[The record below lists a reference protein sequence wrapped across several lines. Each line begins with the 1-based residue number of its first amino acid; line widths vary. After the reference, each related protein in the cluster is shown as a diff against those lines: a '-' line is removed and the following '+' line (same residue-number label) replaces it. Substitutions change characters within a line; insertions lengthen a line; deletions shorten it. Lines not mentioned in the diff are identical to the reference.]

1 MGKKCVPGLFCIE
14 NMTLF
19 LLVLLVGG
27 ILYYLYYVVPRHTTK
42 VVLAPVGV
50 GASAG
55 ATGLIPSQIPIHIVA
70 GPSAPSLDNPY
81 VPPYKD
87 QLPIAI
93 GNTEAVMPVNIRTR
107 GAETSYR
114 QVGILT
120 KNAKGGG
127 EPVILPLMGR
137 DLHIGGDKWQYYT
150 MSNTSGTMSTRLPV
164 SVGGKSCTGEYGCNT
179 IYNGDTVYVEGY
191 NDTFSA
197 TIYENGSYT
206 YMP

>member
-1 MGKKCVPGLFCIE
+1 MAKKCVPGLFCIE

-19 LLVLLVGG
+19 LLVILTGG
-27 ILYYLYYVVPRHTTK
+27 VLYYLFYVAPRNDNNNKSPATK
-42 VVLAPVGV
+42 VVLA
-50 GASAG
+50 S
-55 ATGLIPSQIPIHIVA
+55 
-70 GPSAPSLDNPY
+70 PSLVSVAAPPLDDPY

-87 QLPIAI
+87 QLPVLI
-93 GNTEAVMPVNIRTR
+93 GRTMPVNIRTR
-107 GAETSYR
+107 GVELPYR
-114 QVGILT
+114 QIGILT

-137 DLHIGGDKWQYYT
+137 DLHTGSDKWQYYT

-164 SVGGKSCTGEYGCNT
+164 SVNGKSCTGEYGCNS

-197 TIYENGSYT
+197 TIYENGSYA

>member
-19 LLVLLVGG
+19 LMVLLVGG
-27 ILYYLYYVVPRHTTK
+27 VLYYLYYVVPRTK
-42 VVLAPVGV
+42 VILAPVG
-50 GASAG
+50 
-55 ATGLIPSQIPIHIVA
+55 QIPTQ
-70 GPSAPSLDNPY
+70 PSIIRVGQYTRPALDDPY

-87 QLPIAI
+87 QIPIAI
-93 GNTEAVMPVNIRTR
+93 GNTAAVMPVNIRTR
-107 GAETSYR
+107 GGDEPYR

-137 DLHIGGDKWQYYT
+137 DLHRGGDKWQYYT
-150 MSNTSGTMSTRLPV
+150 MSNTGGTMSSRLPI
-164 SVGGKSCTGEYGCNT
+164 SVGGKSCTGEYGCDT
-179 IYNGDTVYVEGY
+179 VYNGDTVYVEGY

-206 YMP
+206 YM

>member
-19 LLVLLVGG
+19 LLVLLTGG

-42 VVLAPVGV
+42 VVVAPVATTIGIPPVNIGV
-50 GASAG
+50 GSIAG
-55 ATGLIPSQIPIHIVA
+55 NAA
-70 GPSAPSLDNPY
+70 LDNPY
-81 VPPYKD
+81 IPPYKD

-93 GNTEAVMPVNIRTR
+93 GNTSAVMPVNIRTR
-107 GAETSYR
+107 GVETSYR

-197 TIYENGSYT
+197 TIYENGSYA

>member
-19 LLVLLVGG
+19 LMVLFVGG
-27 ILYYLYYVVPRHTTK
+27 VLYYLYYVVPRNSTK
-42 VVLAPVGV
+42 VILAPVGV
-50 GASAG
+50 GLG
-55 ATGLIPSQIPIHIVA
+55 APINIGVGQLA
-70 GPSAPSLDNPY
+70 RASLDDPY

-87 QLPIAI
+87 QLPVVI
-93 GNTEAVMPVNIRTR
+93 GNRAAVMPVNIRTR
-107 GAETSYR
+107 GVDEPYR

-137 DLHIGGDKWQYYT
+137 DLHTGGDKWQYYT
-150 MSNTSGTMSTRLPV
+150 MSNTGGTMSTRLPI
-164 SVGGKSCTGEYGCNT
+164 SVGGKSCTGEYGCSMV
-179 IYNGDTVYVEGY
+179 YNGDTVYVEGY

-197 TIYENGSYT
+197 TIYENGSYA